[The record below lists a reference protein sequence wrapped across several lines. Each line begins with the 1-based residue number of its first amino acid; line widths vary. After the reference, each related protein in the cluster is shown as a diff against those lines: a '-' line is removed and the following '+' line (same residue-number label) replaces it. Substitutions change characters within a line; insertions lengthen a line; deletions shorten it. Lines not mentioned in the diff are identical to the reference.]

1 MSGLPFPGYRTAREA
16 ETAALRMAP
25 SVGEALSVPADCAWG
40 TQPPVLFHGT
50 PSAQPFGRFRTPAF
64 FSFSARTAALFQRAS
79 DADDSAPSAG
89 RVIPV
94 YALCKRIETTD
105 DIAVVESVP
114 YDAVWRRRARARG
127 VDGLL
132 YRGEDGDEL
141 AVLDAR
147 CIVSAV
153 MPAPL
158 LSRILGTP
166 LPSHLDG
173 EVALPGVVA
182 DVVGSRGAGVSIYS
196 WSGDGSGRTR
206 SALAALRCYGGAVYA
221 HDIGSAGSESYRYWK
236 QMASEGL
243 VDDCFDAEGNQIAW
257 ADAPHSAG
265 CSFTRVTA

>member
-16 ETAALRMAP
+16 ETAALLMAP
-25 SVGEALSVPADCAWG
+25 SVVEALSVPADCAWG

-50 PSAQPFGRFRTPAF
+50 PSAQPFTRFRTPAF
-64 FSFSARTAALFQRAS
+64 FSFSAHTAALFQRAP
-79 DADDSAPSAG
+79 DADDAAPSTG
-89 RVIPV
+89 LVIPV
-94 YALCKRIETTD
+94 YALCKSIETTD
-105 DIAVVESVP
+105 DISVVESAP
-114 YDAVWRRRARARG
+114 YDAAWRRGARARG

-132 YRGEDGDEL
+132 YRGVDGDEL

-153 MPAPL
+153 MPSPL

-221 HDIGSAGSESYRYWK
+221 HDIGPSDSESYRYWK
-236 QMASEGL
+236 KMAAEGF
-243 VDDCFDAEGNQIAW
+243 VDDCFDHEGTRVAW
-257 ADAPHSAG
+257 SDAPSVSG
-265 CSFTRVTA
+265 RTFTRMTA